1 MKQLSLK
8 CKFLLYG
15 MVYCCMHLS
24 TFAQDAGRY
33 KIISYNVE
41 NLFDTVAS
49 NKYRDK
55 DFTPTGKFEWNTQ
68 RYKAKL
74 NNLSKVVDAV
84 CDSTP
89 LLFLGVCEV
98 ENKKV
103 VKHWL
108 KNPLMAK
115 HHLGSIHF
123 NSMDPRG
130 ISVALLYNKKLFTPK
145 AKEAIHPRFDLDT
158 SYKARNILYVKGNF
172 GKEEIHV
179 FLNHWSTRKGGAE
192 KSDSRRVETAKLLRK
207 KIDEIQAANTNA
219 KIIVMGDFNDPPF
232 AKSISEVLNAKQSEL
247 TLKENSL
254 FNLMSESALRG
265 KYTFD
270 FAGEQDMLDQIIV
283 SENFVNNNCRLCID
297 KKRGYVF
304 QPKWLMYKSSKFG
317 PMPFRTY
324 EGFKYVGGFSDHLPV
339 YCDLIVK

>member
-1 MKQLSLK
+1 
-8 CKFLLYG
+8 
-15 MVYCCMHLS
+15 MHFS
-24 TFAQDAGRY
+24 AFAQQPGSY

-55 DFTPTGKFEWNTQ
+55 DFSPTGKFEWNTQ
-68 RYKAKL
+68 RYKTKL
-74 NNLSKVVDAV
+74 ENLSKVVDAA
-84 CDSTP
+84 CENTP

-115 HHLGSIHF
+115 HHLNAIHF

-130 ISVALLYNKKLFTPK
+130 ISVALLYNKKLFKPK
-145 AKEAIHPRFDLDT
+145 VKEAIHPRFDFDT
-158 SYKARNILYVKGNF
+158 SYKARNILYVKGYF

-179 FLNHWSTRKGGAE
+179 FINHWSTRKGGAE

-207 KIDEIQAANTNA
+207 KIDEIQASNTNA

-232 AKSISEVLNAKQSEL
+232 AKSISDVLNAKQSEL

-254 FNLMSESALRG
+254 FNLMGEAALRG

-270 FAGEQDMLDQIIV
+270 FSGEQDLLDQIIV
-283 SENFVNNNCRLCID
+283 SENFVNNNCNLCID

-324 EGFKYVGGFSDHLPV
+324 EGYKYLGGFSDHLPV

>member
-1 MKQLSLK
+1 MNQLSLK
-8 CKFLLYG
+8 YKFLLFG
-15 MVYCCMHLS
+15 LVYCYTHFS
-24 TFAQDAGRY
+24 AFAQHAGRY
-33 KIISYNVE
+33 KIMSYNVE

-55 DFTPTGKFEWNTQ
+55 DFTPNGKFEWNTQ
-68 RYKAKL
+68 RYNAKL

-84 CDSTP
+84 CDTTP
-89 LLFLGVCEV
+89 LLFLGICEI
-98 ENKKV
+98 ENKKTI
-103 VKHWL
+103 KHWL

-115 HHLGSIHF
+115 HHLGSIYVP
-123 NSMDPRG
+123 SKDPRG
-130 ISVALLYNKKLFTPK
+130 ISVSLFYNKKLFKPK
-145 AKEAIHPRFDLDT
+145 RNEAIHPIFDFD
-158 SYKARNILYVKGNF
+158 SSFKARNILYVKGYF

-179 FLNHWSTRKGGAE
+179 FVNHWSTRKGGAE
-192 KSDSRRVETAKLLRK
+192 KSDSRRIKTAELLRK
-207 KIDEIQAANTNA
+207 KIDEIQASNTNA

-232 AKSISEVLNAKQSEL
+232 AKSVAEVLNAKQSEL

-254 FNLMSESALRG
+254 FNLMSEAAQRG

-283 SENFVNNNCRLCID
+283 SENFINNNCNLCID

-324 EGFKYVGGFSDHLPV
+324 EGYKYLGGFSDHLPV